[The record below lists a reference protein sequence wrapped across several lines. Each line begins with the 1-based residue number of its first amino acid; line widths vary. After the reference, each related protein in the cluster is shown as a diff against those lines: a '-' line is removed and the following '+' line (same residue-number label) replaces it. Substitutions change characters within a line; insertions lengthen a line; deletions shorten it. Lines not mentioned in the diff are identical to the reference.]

1 MDACTS
7 LSLHGINGSVHFLIV
22 VIHEKA
28 LIIDCILWAETAKR
42 ISFVVV
48 ILKDVATPLIDAH
61 EQILD
66 ALRILESGTQ
76 PVRACAWMIPTVIVC
91 MQKEENRCDRRLHV
105 SRGAAT
111 TLACNVLPAVMCIE
125 KMST

>member
-28 LIIDCILWAETAKR
+28 LVIDCILWAETAKR

-76 PVRACAWMIPTVIVC
+76 PVRVCA
-91 MQKEENRCDRRLHV
+91 
-105 SRGAAT
+105 
-111 TLACNVLPAVMCIE
+111 
-125 KMST
+125 